1 MIRRTVAPGIA
12 LVVLMLV
19 GCGQSAE
26 EAACNDTVQVFGDAI
41 VRCGLDEG
49 ASRDDLE
56 RQIESTVTMTQGC
69 ERVVSI
75 RDEAELR
82 EECLPALETVAC
94 ADLSAGTLPPSCR
107 AQIEVEVR

>member
-1 MIRRTVAPGIA
+1 
-12 LVVLMLV
+12 MLV
-19 GCGQSAE
+19 ALALSACGQSAE

-41 VRCGLDEG
+41 VRCGLDDG
-49 ASRDDLE
+49 LSRDALE

-69 ERVVSI
+69 GRVVSI

-82 EECLPALETVAC
+82 EECLPALETLAC
-94 ADLSAGTLPPSCR
+94 SSLEAGTLPASCR